1 MAKQIVSLI
10 LLVVLISASI
20 ATSLAWFA
28 TSGFVPDGGEVIPG
42 YFARGSGTEEDP
54 YIINRPIHLYNLAW
68 LQNMG
73 RFNQTYENGKLV
85 QYHFRLEAPKDENGN
100 PQPLDMSG
108 YTLPPIGTTEYPFIG
123 TFSTYDKDYPKNPR
137 NPVTIANLTVSNIID
152 NGEVT
157 KRPASV
163 DDITGAEIVGMFGI
177 IGQYNNVPEAD
188 SYTNVVPYVAF
199 FYLDNPT
206 IRTQTEKSLIGLV
219 AGYVNGKLHEVGVH
233 GGQIVSGANN
243 TAGLGDNNDNLSI
256 YGLIGDHHESVKW
269 GGILSPDKYGSGGP
283 LTIDANDPTTKTT
296 IDDLSQDNNYFLEI
310 SGSSG
315 RAYFVG
321 QNLDTQSDGP
331 KGYIYYNQRVTAGQF
346 NGANP
351 TVTISGSKQ
360 NYIKFSNYEQSLPSI
375 NSTFAVN
382 EDLKTR
388 LGAGGNLT
396 IATGTVPPGY
406 GTGDL
411 KSVTIPKVSP
421 DPINIP
427 ANGIWFRPDSPGD
440 CIISFLVTQM
450 NTTRYKSIYKYTRI
464 KDANGNPTENID
476 PDSWK
481 EVRLTFSKDILS
493 SNNKHIVFYN
503 VEVTQEDIDAG
514 TEFVIGASS
523 TGTSDDNV
531 LFYFLAL
538 AGASDDGGTVNS
550 SSKEIMEVNFI
561 NTLPYEE
568 DSILGDDMKVTTFL
582 VTLETAGKESYVTF
596 SRDSMTVHA
605 SSSVSDDSIKSTKYE
620 HQGIPPTIEEQNE

>member
-1 MAKQIVSLI
+1 MSKKIALFLIIAIAISSLVA
-10 LLVVLISASI
+10 L
-20 ATSLAWFA
+20 SLAWFG
-28 TSGFVPDGGEVIPG
+28 TRSLVPTGGEIIPG
-42 YFARGSGTEEDP
+42 YFARGEGTKEKP
-54 YIINRPIHLYNLAW
+54 YVINKPIHLYNLAW
-68 LQNMG
+68 LQDMG
-73 RFNQTYENGKLV
+73 RFNDTFDENGNLV
-85 QYHFRLEAPKDENGN
+85 QYHFVIEAD
-100 PQPLDMSG
+100 LDMTG
-108 YTLPPIGTTEYPFIG
+108 YVLPPIGTRDYPFIG
-123 TFSTYDKDYPKNPR
+123 TFTSIDQSK
-137 NPVTIANLTVSNIID
+137 PVTISNLTVSNVID
-152 NGEVT
+152 NNEISL
-157 KRPASV
+157 RPASV
-163 DDITGAEIVGMFGI
+163 SDITGAEIVGMFGI
-177 IGQYNNVPEAD
+177 IGQYDGKPEDATYETIIPSVSYFNLNNPV
-188 SYTNVVPYVAF
+188 
-199 FYLDNPT
+199 
-206 IRTQTEKSLIGLV
+206 IRTQTEKSLAGLI
-219 AGYVNGKLHEVGVH
+219 AGYVNGKLHEVGVL

-243 TAGLGDNNDNLSI
+243 TSGLTNNDISI
-256 YGLIGDHHESVKW
+256 YSLIGDHHKDVKW

-283 LTIDANDPTTKTT
+283 LTIDANDSTTKTT
-296 IDDLSQDNNYFLEI
+296 IDSLSQSNNYFLEI

-321 QNLDTQSDGP
+321 QNLDTKSVGP
-331 KGYIYYNQRVTAGQF
+331 NGYIYYNQRITAGQF
-346 NGANP
+346 NGATP
-351 TVTISGSKQ
+351 TVTISGSRQ
-360 NYIKFSNYEQSLPSI
+360 NYIKFSDYEQSLPSI

-382 EDLKTR
+382 KDLKTR
-388 LGAGGNLT
+388 LDAGGNLT

-406 GTGDL
+406 GAGDL

-427 ANGIWFRPDSPGD
+427 ENGIWFRPDSPGD

-464 KDANGNPTENID
+464 KDANGNPTKDIDEN
-476 PDSWK
+476 SWK

-538 AGASDDGGTVNS
+538 AGASDDGGTVTS

-561 NTLPYEE
+561 NTLPYEG
-568 DSILGDDMKVTTFL
+568 SILGPDMKVTTFL
-582 VTLETAGKESYVTF
+582 VTLETAGTESYVSF

-620 HQGIPPTIEEQNE
+620 HQGIPPTNAQQNE